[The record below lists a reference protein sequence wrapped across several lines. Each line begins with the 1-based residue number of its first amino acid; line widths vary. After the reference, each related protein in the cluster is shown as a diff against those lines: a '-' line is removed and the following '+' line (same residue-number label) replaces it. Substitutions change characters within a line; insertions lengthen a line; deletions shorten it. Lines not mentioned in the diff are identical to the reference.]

1 MTATN
6 RMSPVH
12 PGEILRE
19 EMEERDLS
27 ANALAKALDIP
38 ANRITAILN
47 GQRGVSADTARG
59 LSRCLGTTPEF
70 WLNLQKTWE
79 LRCAEIEA
87 EEGKRVRLVPTTGSL
102 VGGRY
107 KDKKE
112 RISEV
117 LTDLQV
123 AIRGIGTE
131 TSEPYE
137 GREMAQILGALARMC
152 SVFIRKLVLGDRG
165 GSKSRLLDETVMESL
180 EFHFQPLR
188 RIPGERRRT
197 IETGFGVSGGF
208 VKVTKVDE
216 PGPGPAPTD
225 RFPIAPHD
233 LKIMIEWPLPGT
245 ADWTGTPSE
254 TEPWTLCAEQ
264 LFDTG
269 STRTM
274 SCDEWLGQQV
284 VNFDG
289 RAISLKEIIQ
299 TVVNLEGA
307 HAVNVARLAEVEG
320 HKPLKAARTLQL
332 HLLNNI
338 TLFGIRYAHLI
349 VIETALYLYKRLLDE
364 TSIKRPDGDIYL
376 VKPGFGCP
384 REQASSS
391 RPDWLRFEGTMMMA
405 FSSKPKVTQHI
416 IKPVG

>member
-27 ANALAKALDIP
+27 ANALAQALGIP
-38 ANRITAILN
+38 ANRITTILN
-47 GQRGVSADTARG
+47 GQRGVSADTARS
-59 LSRCLGTTPEF
+59 LSRCLGTTAEF

-79 LRCAEIEA
+79 LRCAEIAA
-87 EEGKRVRLVPTTGSL
+87 EEGRLVKFVPTTGSL

-112 RISEV
+112 RISEA

-123 AIRGIGTE
+123 AIRGLGTE
-131 TSEPYE
+131 NSGPYE
-137 GREMAQILGALARMC
+137 GREMAQILGAFARMC
-152 SVFIRKLVLGDRG
+152 SVFLRKLVLGDRS

-180 EFHFQPLR
+180 EFYFQPLR
-188 RIPGERRRT
+188 RIPRERRRT

-208 VKVTKVDE
+208 MQLTKVDE
-216 PGPGPAPTD
+216 PGPGPAPTY
-225 RFPIAPHD
+225 RFPVAPHD
-233 LKIMIEWPLPGT
+233 LDFAIEWPLPGT
-245 ADWTGTPSE
+245 ADWIATPSE
-254 TEPWTLCAEQ
+254 AEPWTLSAEQ
-264 LFDTG
+264 LFDKG

-274 SCDEWLGQQV
+274 SCDEWMGQQV

-289 RAISLKEIIQ
+289 RTISLKEIIQ

-307 HAVNVARLAEVEG
+307 HATNVARLAEVEG
-320 HKPLKAARTLQL
+320 NKPLRAARQLQL

-338 TLFGIRYAHLI
+338 TLFGVRYAHLI
-349 VIETALYLYKRLLDE
+349 VIETALYLYESLLDE
-364 TSIKRPDGDIYL
+364 TSIQRPDGDVYL
-376 VKPGFGCP
+376 VKPGFDCP
-384 REQASSS
+384 REQASSP
-391 RPDWLRFEGTMMMA
+391 RPDWLRFEGTMMME
-405 FSSKPKVTQHI
+405 FSSEPKVTRYT